1 MATILIIED
10 DDVIAEFMG
19 AVLEKEKHTVHLA
32 HSALEGLSMYRMW
45 PLELILLDLGL
56 PDQDGMEV
64 LKNIRAVSSIPIIII
79 SARDHEDN
87 KVKALDFGADDYIT
101 KPFGTPELL
110 ARIRTALRHAANRS
124 TNEEIKQII
133 NGDLCIDIE
142 HHRVTKR
149 GQVIHLTPNEYK
161 IIQVLGENV
170 GKVLTHTY
178 LSQKVWGP
186 YSNESQTLRVN
197 MSNIRKKIEDN
208 PVEPEY
214 ILTEIGIGY
223 RMLEAKKSD

>member
-19 AVLEKEKHTVHLA
+19 AVLAKEKHTIYLA
-32 HSALEGLSMYRMW
+32 HSALEGLSTFRMW
-45 PLELILLDLGL
+45 PQDLGL
-56 PDQDGMEV
+56 PDQDGIEV
-64 LKNIRAVSSIPIIII
+64 LKKIRETAPIPIIII
-79 SARDHEDN
+79 SARDYENN
-87 KVKALDFGADDYIT
+87 KVEALDLGADDYIT

-110 ARIRTALRHAANRS
+110 ARIRTALRHAASNSSPQSELKR
-124 TNEEIKQII
+124 IK

-142 HHRVTKR
+142 RHTVSKQ

-161 IIQVLGENV
+161 IIQVLGENI

-178 LSQKVWGP
+178 ISQKVWGP

-197 MSNIRKKIEDN
+197 MSNIRKKIEEN

-214 ILTEIGIGY
+214 ILTEIGIRY
-223 RMLEAKKSD
+223 RMLEK